1 MSATKY
7 IHIVDWVM
15 HELDQNRLHSGMKL
29 PSVRSL
35 ATQFQ
40 CSKNTVVKALE
51 VLKQSHILYPKEK
64 SGYFVV
70 DDYKKPLTSNG
81 QIDFL
86 SAGPDPDVLPYE
98 DFQHCMNQAIDRY
111 KEQLFTYNDV
121 EGLPSLRNELVRY
134 LQNMQIFTK
143 TDHIVVTSGS
153 QQALHIL
160 SLMPFPN
167 GKKTILIEEPT
178 YFGMIDVLTLHH
190 IPTIGIRLSNDGIDF
205 EELERTFKTGDIKF
219 FYIVPR
225 CHNPLGHQYTNAE
238 KKKIVALAKKYDVYI
253 IEDDYLGELDSDPK
267 ADPLYAHDQYDC
279 VIYVKSFSKVFLP
292 GLRLAAVVLPDR
304 LIPSFSQ
311 YKFSADF
318 NTSPLTQGALEIY
331 LRSGMFHYHIQ
342 RAKEV
347 YATKLA
353 LAIDACKTHL
363 PLDILYTKPVNGFYL
378 TIFLPERINVNRLIR
393 MLADRNVQVGDT
405 SGMFLKA
412 DGNKAIRISI
422 SQVDQQSISEGIFHI
437 AVCIKAFQQKATF
450 NPLSLTSNR

>member
-15 HELDQNRLHSGMKL
+15 HELDQNRLHSGGKL

-35 ATQFQ
+35 AIQFQ

-51 VLKQSHILYPKEK
+51 VLKQRHILYTKEK

-70 DDYKKPLTSNG
+70 DDYKKPHMSDV

-86 SAGPDPDVLPYE
+86 SAGPDPAVLPYE

-121 EGLPSLRNELVRY
+121 KGLPSLRNELVCY
-134 LQNMQIFTK
+134 LQNLQIFTK
-143 TDHIVVTSGS
+143 TDHIVITSGS

-167 GKKTILIEEPT
+167 GKKTILIEQPT
-178 YFGMIDVLTLHH
+178 YFGMIDVLTLHR
-190 IPTIGIRLSNDGIDF
+190 IPTIGISLSKHGIDF

-219 FYIVPR
+219 FYTVPR
-225 CHNPLGHQYTNAE
+225 CHNPLGHHYTNAE
-238 KKKIVALAKKYDVYI
+238 KKKIVSLAEKYDVYI
-253 IEDDYLGELDSDPK
+253 VEDDYLGELDTDSK
-267 ADPLYAHDQYDC
+267 ADPLYAHDQNDR

-292 GLRLAAVVLPDR
+292 GLRLAAVVLPAE
-304 LIPSFSQ
+304 LLPSFSQ

-331 LRSGMFHYHIQ
+331 LRNGMFHYHIQ

-347 YATKLA
+347 YATKLS
-353 LAIDACKTHL
+353 LATDACKTYL
-363 PLDILYTKPVNGFYL
+363 PLDVHYTKPVSGFYL
-378 TIFLPERINVNRLIR
+378 TIFLPERVKAERLTC
-393 MLADRNVQVGDT
+393 MLAERDVQVADT
-405 SGMFLKA
+405 SRMFLSHNQ
-412 DGNKAIRISI
+412 GEAIRISI
-422 SQVDQQSISEGIFHI
+422 SQVDQQYISEGIFHI
-437 AVCIKAFQQKATF
+437 AECIKVLQQNATF
-450 NPLSLTSNR
+450 NPLSLTSKR